1 MFFERFIPTFPILH
15 RPTFIFRECSHPLLL
30 NAIAIGSLYIGPK
43 NAVAKGEALWRLAHT
58 ALSTSWQSMIGHKGP
73 YDTVKGLQLVLTAL
87 LGQVYAAL
95 SKNRAL
101 RTTSQIFHGLGF
113 FWARHCAMFDTE
125 PFSQADLPAMDAP
138 HEEKERKWRMWASRE
153 IQRRAL
159 LAHYILD
166 GQIAQMSGDPTST
179 RHAANQLGLPSS
191 DSTFAATSAE
201 EWLVQVRSQPP
212 TEVSFR
218 SIFRYLFSPSGLSRQ
233 PEYTMSAFS
242 LRVVLEG
249 LQSLVSDCEDVDG
262 AVVGVP
268 TRSEVR
274 AALAQMHEC
283 ITRDTPLSTED
294 MLETLLRWHG
304 ICLDAATDSS
314 LLCRQICARYNVEQY
329 VLGGGKGIRSGFDLI
344 EWARTEDARRALIH
358 AVAIQN
364 IVEQLPRGRAHV
376 IHMPTSLFAA
386 ATVYSVF
393 SLAGFSTIHLPRI
406 IDWKDALFTEIDPC
420 VILGELS
427 GSTSSSDT
435 RRFLRGEHLA
445 STGSLTTS
453 RNLLY
458 ELNSMQKLFRCLSS
472 QWGVANEMEQVVDQW
487 ISLSH

>member
-1 MFFERFIPTFPILH
+1 
-15 RPTFIFRECSHPLLL
+15 
-30 NAIAIGSLYIGPK
+30 
-43 NAVAKGEALWRLAHT
+43 
-58 ALSTSWQSMIGHKGP
+58 
-73 YDTVKGLQLVLTAL
+73 
-87 LGQVYAAL
+87 
-95 SKNRAL
+95 
-101 RTTSQIFHGLGF
+101 
-113 FWARHCAMFDTE
+113 MFDTE
-125 PFSQADLPAMDAP
+125 SFSESDLPAMDSSHA
-138 HEEKERKWRMWASRE
+138 EKDRLWRIWVSRE

-191 DSTFAATSAE
+191 DAAFAATNAT
-201 EWLVQVRSQPP
+201 EWLVQMRSQP
-212 TEVSFR
+212 TAQISFR
-218 SIFRYLFSPSGLSRQ
+218 SIFRHLFSPTGLSRQ
-233 PEYTMSAFS
+233 PEYTLSSFS

-249 LQSLVSDCEDVDG
+249 LQSLVSDCEDIDG

-274 AALAQMHEC
+274 AALCTMHEC
-283 ITRDTPLSTED
+283 ITRNMHLSTED
-294 MLETLLRWHG
+294 TLETLLRWHG

-314 LLCRQICARYNVEQY
+314 LLCRQLCAQYNVEQH
-329 VLGGGKGIRSGFDLI
+329 VLGSGKGIRTGFDLVK
-344 EWARTEDARRALIH
+344 WTRTEDARRALIH

-376 IHMPTSLFAA
+376 LHMPTSLFSAA
-386 ATVYSVF
+386 AVYSVF
-393 SLAGFSTIHLPRI
+393 SLAGSSTVHLPRTVE
-406 IDWKDALFTEIDPC
+406 WKDALFTEVDPC

-427 GSTSSSDT
+427 GSATSSDT
-435 RRFLRGEHLA
+435 RRFVRGEQLPA
-445 STGSLTTS
+445 NSAVTTP

-472 QWGVANEMEQVVDQW
+472 QWGVAHEMENVVDQW

>member
-1 MFFERFIPTFPILH
+1 M
-15 RPTFIFRECSHPLLL
+15 
-30 NAIAIGSLYIGPK
+30 
-43 NAVAKGEALWRLAHT
+43 
-58 ALSTSWQSMIGHKGP
+58 
-73 YDTVKGLQLVLTAL
+73 
-87 LGQVYAAL
+87 
-95 SKNRAL
+95 
-101 RTTSQIFHGLGF
+101 
-113 FWARHCAMFDTE
+113 
-125 PFSQADLPAMDAP
+125 
-138 HEEKERKWRMWASRE
+138 
-153 IQRRAL
+153 
-159 LAHYILD
+159 
-166 GQIAQMSGDPTST
+166 
-179 RHAANQLGLPSS
+179 
-191 DSTFAATSAE
+191 
-201 EWLVQVRSQPP
+201 RSQSG
-212 TEVSFR
+212 TEISFR
-218 SIFRYLFSPSGLSRQ
+218 SIFRYLFSPAALTRQ
-233 PEYTMSAFS
+233 PEYSLSAFS

-249 LQSLVSDCEDVDG
+249 LQSLVSDCEDIDG

-283 ITRDTPLSTED
+283 ITRNMHLSTED
-294 MLETLLRWHG
+294 TLETLLRWHG

-314 LLCRQICARYNVEQY
+314 LLCRQLCARHNVEQH
-329 VLGGGKGIRSGFDLI
+329 VLGGGKGIRPGFDLV

-393 SLAGFSTIHLPRI
+393 SMAGTSTIHLPRN
-406 IDWKDALFTEIDPC
+406 IDWKDALFTEADPC

-435 RRFLRGEHLA
+435 RRFVRGEQL
-445 STGSLTTS
+445 GVNGNLTNT

-458 ELNSMQKLFRCLSS
+458 ELNSMQKLFRCLAS
-472 QWGVANEMEQVVDQW
+472 QWGIAHEMEHVVDQW